1 MAAAIQT
8 KQFSRIATL
17 RGYSGT
23 VHDTSPGGSNTA
35 SPIREIGDPMVQ
47 LIGGL
52 LALFAIL
59 FGLADL
65 QVAGAVFG
73 VLTLAW
79 CAVFDAPLSR

>member
-1 MAAAIQT
+1 
-8 KQFSRIATL
+8 
-17 RGYSGT
+17 
-23 VHDTSPGGSNTA
+23 
-35 SPIREIGDPMVQ
+35 MVQ

-59 FGLADL
+59 FGLANL

-79 CAVFDAPLSR
+79 CAVFDAPFSR